1 MMRKDDEDSRTKT
14 SDKSSNQAFSQLD
27 FSKYQSFI
35 EEVVY
40 YFFKFRNQ
48 KILILQNTFLLVL
61 RTQ

>member
-35 EEVVY
+35 DEVVN
-40 YFFKFRNQ
+40 F
-48 KILILQNTFLLVL
+48 
-61 RTQ
+61 